1 MEWRT
6 FFLNFASSADVE
18 EIAARENSSSQK
30 TIFELQ
36 DLVQKIALKEKVDE
50 SREFAQTIQKSMAT
64 QMQKARASA
73 KDRGV
78 KQAPFI
84 VLIGAQHAF
93 HSFGDFLR
101 QQSFRRKAPQIA
113 KFSPKNC

>member
-1 MEWRT
+1 LPLRPTSKKSPLEK
-6 FFLNFASSADVE
+6 
-18 EIAARENSSSQK
+18 NSSSQK

-73 KDRGV
+73 RDRE
-78 KQAPFI
+78 
-84 VLIGAQHAF
+84 
-93 HSFGDFLR
+93 
-101 QQSFRRKAPQIA
+101 
-113 KFSPKNC
+113 